1 MPVKKLIILIIAL
14 MFFISFSIS
23 LMAQDSPVN
32 KDSSANSSGDS
43 ISPRVGKILIVFLV
57 LSIVFEVAL
66 TPIFNWRFFL
76 QHFEGKGYKTPII
89 ITLAF
94 VVFWSYDL
102 DIVKDLLNALDYQA
116 KMSIGGQFLTAL
128 LIAGGSDGIFRIF
141 TKLGIRN
148 PVERKEKAD
157 EAREEMREKE
167 FYDSRSSQ

>member
-1 MPVKKLIILIIAL
+1 MSDKKLIILIIIL
-14 MFFISFSIS
+14 ILFMSCSIS

-32 KDSSANSSGDS
+32 TVSSADSSLDS
-43 ISPRVGKILIVFLV
+43 ISPKVGKILIVFLV

-76 QHFEGKGYKTPII
+76 QHFEGKGYKTPIVI
-89 ITLAF
+89 ILAF

-102 DIVKDLLNALDYQA
+102 DIVKDLLNALDYHA
-116 KMSIGGQFLTAL
+116 KMSVGGQFLTAL

-157 EAREEMREKE
+157 EARESMRKK
-167 FYDSRSSQ
+167 DSDYEESPK